1 MSTMTHLAAEN
12 ADLRQ
17 QLEEALEGG
26 ARAFQDSMDIHDSVE
41 YRDMLAD
48 AVEMGAVV
56 FQDSMDVFNENV
68 DTVLHWVDQSNEYRA
83 MLSEATTQGAEVFQ
97 DSIDIAEYVDLWKS
111 RAAAETESANGGW
124 LKAQAAHGAYVDL
137 LEVAEDLFNQTMS
150 SNTAPPL
157 GWRELADNYGS
168 KVDATVNGARSEEYG
183 PSNVMLD
190 RIADFW
196 STLFK
201 RHVTAEMVAEAYI
214 LGKIARGMNKMTPD
228 SILDIGGYAKTI
240 ADYKAAHERRVER
253 ANYGWTV

>member
-1 MSTMTHLAAEN
+1 
-12 ADLRQ
+12 
-17 QLEEALEGG
+17 
-26 ARAFQDSMDIHDSVE
+26 
-41 YRDMLAD
+41 
-48 AVEMGAVV
+48 
-56 FQDSMDVFNENV
+56 
-68 DTVLHWVDQSNEYRA
+68 
-83 MLSEATTQGAEVFQ
+83 
-97 DSIDIAEYVDLWKS
+97 
-111 RAAAETESANGGW
+111 
-124 LKAQAAHGAYVDL
+124 
-137 LEVAEDLFNQTMS
+137 MS

-168 KVDATVNGARSEEYG
+168 KVDATVNGARAEEYG

-240 ADYKAAHERRVER
+240 ADYKASHERRVER